1 MVIDFY
7 YKGNCLMGIRSDLET
22 NFDYEI
28 VDEFLDHYSMMVESM
43 EVMIID
49 LTKPNMYK
57 RSINELFRVFH
68 NIKSA
73 SGYLQILPMNK
84 LASFV
89 EDALEDLRNN
99 STSINQ
105 ETVDWLLQISDMF
118 AIWQDD
124 LKQDSEL
131 SKIKF
136 SLLKTPDLDK

>member
-1 MVIDFY
+1 
-7 YKGNCLMGIRSDLET
+7 MGIRSDLET

-49 LTKPNMYK
+49 LTKPDMYQ
-57 RSINELFRVFH
+57 RSVNELFRVFH

-89 EDALEDLRNN
+89 EDELEKLRSRNI
-99 STSINQ
+99 TINQ
-105 ETVDWLLQISDMF
+105 ETIDWLLEISDMF
-118 AIWQDD
+118 ATWQDN
-124 LKQDSEL
+124 LKEDTQL

-136 SLLKTPDLDK
+136 SLLKTPYLD

>member
-1 MVIDFY
+1 
-7 YKGNCLMGIRSDLET
+7 MGIRSDLDA

-28 VDEFLDHYSMMVESM
+28 VDEFLDDYSMMVESM

-57 RSINELFRVFH
+57 RSVNELFRVFH

-89 EDALEDLRNN
+89 EDELEELRNN
-99 STSINQ
+99 SSSVNQ
-105 ETVDWLLQISDMF
+105 ETIDWLLQISDMF
-118 AIWQDD
+118 ATWQDD
-124 LKQDSEL
+124 LKLDNEL